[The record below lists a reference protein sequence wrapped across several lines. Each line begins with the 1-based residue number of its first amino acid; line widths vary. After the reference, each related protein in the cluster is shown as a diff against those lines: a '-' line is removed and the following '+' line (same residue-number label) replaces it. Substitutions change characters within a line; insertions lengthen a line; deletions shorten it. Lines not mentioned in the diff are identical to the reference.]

1 MKNRK
6 NERISSSKYL
16 FAALSAILIFLL
28 WKFIVVSIQMI
39 NSQSHISS
47 LKTELEGLQ
56 QKQNRLHEMEQFF
69 KSDFFAER
77 EARLKYGLQKKDEK
91 AVIIKH
97 EKQSADTAVQHRD
110 AQSEGVQH
118 QTLPVRAYWL
128 KYFFGTE

>member
-6 NERISSSKYL
+6 NQHISSSKYL
-16 FAALSAILIFLL
+16 FAALSAVLIFLL

-56 QKQNRLHEMEQFF
+56 QKQNKLHEMEQFF

-128 KYFFGTE
+128 KYFF